1 MMATQTKD
9 NAYLAV
15 ITLLKQMG
23 TPAHIKGYNYLRDSI
38 LYAYEDST
46 LLNNMIKG
54 LYKVV
59 ADKHKTTAFCVE
71 RDIRTAVEITVN
83 RGDFNY
89 LYSIFG
95 NTISKDKGKPT
106 NREFIMAIIEL
117 LNAYHV

>member
-1 MMATQTKD
+1 MATQTKD

-95 NTISKDKGKPT
+95 NTISRDKGKPT

-117 LNAYHV
+117 LKAYHV